1 MRVQTPKDR
10 EWSHELLERAI
21 EFHGH
26 GGPFM
31 VIGLRM
37 GLTALKRLDAKG
49 WFDIRCRVSLRWRP
63 PDSCVIDGIQSS
75 TGCTTGKHNIEVEEG
90 EGIPA
95 YFLKDAEGL
104 RITLKKDVEER
115 IRTILAEKPEE
126 TGNIMTELIE
136 GRDHEI
142 FDMAQDGSRIND

>member
-1 MRVQTPKDR
+1 MRVSTPKPR

-31 VIGLRM
+31 VVGLRM
-37 GLTALKRLDAKG
+37 GLLVLKHLGAKG

-75 TGCTTGKHNIEVEEG
+75 TGCTMGKHNIEVEEG
-90 EGIPA
+90 EGISA
-95 YFLKDAEGL
+95 YFVKDDESL
-104 RITLKKDVEER
+104 RITLKKDVEEK
-115 IRTILAEKPEE
+115 IRKNLCEKPEE
-126 TGNIMTELIE
+126 THELIAE
-136 GRDHEI
+136 LINARD
-142 FDMAQDGSRIND
+142 NDIYDVAYIS